1 MTALSN
7 HAGRDARKTKRQL
20 IDELQSLRHRIAELE
35 RVGSTTAK
43 SELPLLKILDNSPI
57 GVVASRISDGAILF
71 YNSRL
76 EELFELDQSDEQV
89 RTFAAYY
96 DDPDL
101 RDEIYGRLETEGV
114 VGDVELVMRRA
125 DDSRFTALFS
135 AVVFD
140 YEGEP
145 VRLGWFYDITERK
158 RAERALRDSEERFR
172 AVIDSSPA
180 VIFLKDTEGRYLLAN
195 KQFEKRTG
203 LASDEVMGK
212 TFEETGLVDEV
223 IASQYLKLED
233 EVLKS
238 GQARVAELP
247 TRQPD
252 GTWGTALVNKF
263 PVFDA
268 AGDLIAVGS
277 INSDITERKQAEE
290 ALRERTTIVELL
302 HKIAV
307 DANQAQDIEEAMRN
321 CLRAICAFTAW
332 PIGHVYVRSQEPP
345 DVLVPTEI
353 WHLDDPERFATF
365 RAVTQ
370 RATFE
375 RGVGLPG
382 RVLAS
387 GEPAWITDVTKD
399 SNFPRAKLAEQI
411 GVRAGFAIPV
421 LVGTRVE
428 AVLEFFSAEAREPDK
443 ELLLVLNNIGVQV
456 GRVVER
462 KRAEEA
468 LRESEAQV
476 RTLVENIPGVTYR
489 CLPDENWT
497 MQFIDGTVEKITGY
511 PASDFLNN
519 VVRSFGSLIEPEDV
533 SAVTRAVKD
542 AIKDKRD
549 FNLEYRICRRD
560 GEARWVMSKGQP
572 VFGPKGELRWLD
584 GTLFDITERKNAER
598 DLRTAKEDAEEAL
611 SQLKRV
617 QAQLIQSEKMASLG
631 QLTAGIAHEIKNP
644 LNFVNNFAEVSIELF
659 EELKEII
666 APLGQQLSVTERDD
680 FEDLIKTL
688 LENLGRI
695 ANQGRRADS
704 IVKNMLLHSRGDPGG
719 RRPVDVN
726 ALVDE
731 SLGLAYH
738 GARAQDQG
746 FNVTLERDYDPHAG
760 TAEIV
765 PQEISRV
772 LLNLF
777 HNSFDAV
784 DERGR
789 SVASSTFEP
798 MVRVVTRDLGERVEI
813 RVRDN
818 GTGISEE
825 TIGRV
830 FDPFFTTKAA
840 GQGTG
845 LGLSL
850 SHDIVVQQHS
860 GEMTVQSKPGEFTEF
875 IVVVPRGSFASS
887 RSEDSA

>member
-1 MTALSN
+1 MSQSDKIKRVEPDLSK
-7 HAGRDARKTKRQL
+7 DKLCEQL
-20 IDELQSLRHRIAELE
+20 DELQQRYDELNSRASELE
-35 RVGSTTAK
+35 TTN
-43 SELPLLKILDNSPI
+43 E
-57 GVVASRISDGAILF
+57 
-71 YNSRL
+71 
-76 EELFELDQSDEQV
+76 
-89 RTFAAYY
+89 
-96 DDPDL
+96 
-101 RDEIYGRLETEGV
+101 
-114 VGDVELVMRRA
+114 
-125 DDSRFTALFS
+125 
-135 AVVFD
+135 
-140 YEGEP
+140 
-145 VRLGWFYDITERK
+145 
-158 RAERALRDSEERFR
+158 ALRESEECYR

-180 VIFLKDTEGRYLLAN
+180 VIFLKDTEGRYLLVN

-212 TFEETGLVDEV
+212 TFEETALANEAR
-223 IASQYLKLED
+223 ASQYLKLED

-238 GQARVAELP
+238 GQARAAELP

-277 INSDITERKQAEE
+277 INSDITERKRAEE

-307 DANQAQDIEEAMRN
+307 DANQAQDIEEEMRD

-370 RATFE
+370 GTTFE

-443 ELLLVLNNIGVQV
+443 ELLLVLNNIGTQV

-462 KRAEEA
+462 
-468 LRESEAQV
+468 
-476 RTLVENIPGVTYR
+476 ENA
-489 CLPDENWT
+489 
-497 MQFIDGTVEKITGY
+497 K
-511 PASDFLNN
+511 
-519 VVRSFGSLIEPEDV
+519 
-533 SAVTRAVKD
+533 
-542 AIKDKRD
+542 
-549 FNLEYRICRRD
+549 
-560 GEARWVMSKGQP
+560 
-572 VFGPKGELRWLD
+572 
-584 GTLFDITERKNAER
+584 R
-598 DLRTAKEDAEEAL
+598 DLRTAKEDAEKAL

-666 APLGQQLSVTERDD
+666 APLGRQLSVTERDD

-704 IVKNMLLHSRGDPGG
+704 IVRNMLLHSRGDPGG

-875 IVVVPRGSFASS
+875 IVVFPRGSSAPS
-887 RSEDSA
+887 RSEVGA

>member
-1 MTALSN
+1 MSQSDKVKRVEPNLS
-7 HAGRDARKTKRQL
+7 K
-20 IDELQSLRHRIAELE
+20 DELCEQLDELRQRFDELNSRASELE
-35 RVGSTTAK
+35 ATN
-43 SELPLLKILDNSPI
+43 E
-57 GVVASRISDGAILF
+57 
-71 YNSRL
+71 
-76 EELFELDQSDEQV
+76 
-89 RTFAAYY
+89 
-96 DDPDL
+96 
-101 RDEIYGRLETEGV
+101 
-114 VGDVELVMRRA
+114 
-125 DDSRFTALFS
+125 
-135 AVVFD
+135 
-140 YEGEP
+140 
-145 VRLGWFYDITERK
+145 
-158 RAERALRDSEERFR
+158 ALRESEECYR
-172 AVIDSSPA
+172 AVIDNSPA
-180 VIFLKDTEGRYLLAN
+180 AIFLKDTEGRYLLAN

-203 LASDEVMGK
+203 LASDEVVGK
-212 TFEETGLVDEV
+212 TFEETALANKVKF
-223 IASQYLKLED
+223 IPYLKLED

-247 TRQPD
+247 TRRPD
-252 GTWGTALVNKF
+252 GTLGTALVNKF

-277 INSDITERKQAEE
+277 ITSDITERKQAEE
-290 ALRERTTIVELL
+290 VLREKMMIVELL

-307 DANQAQDIEEAMRN
+307 DANQAQDIEEGMRD
-321 CLRAICAFTAW
+321 CLRAVCAFTAW
-332 PIGHVYVRSQEPP
+332 PIGHVYIRSQEPP

-365 RAVTQ
+365 RAVT
-370 RATFE
+370 RRTTFE

-443 ELLLVLNNIGVQV
+443 ELLQVLSNIGAQV

-468 LRESEAQV
+468 LRESESQV
-476 RTLVENIPGVTYR
+476 RKLVKNLPGVTYR

-497 MQFIDGTVEKITGY
+497 MEFIEGTVEKITGY

-519 VVRSFGSLIEPEDV
+519 AVRSFGSLIEPEDV

-549 FNLEYRICRRD
+549 FNLEYRICRGD

-572 VFGPKGELRWLD
+572 VFGPKGELWWLD

-598 DLRTAKEDAEEAL
+598 NLRTAKEDAEKAL

-617 QAQLIQSEKMASLG
+617 QTQLIQSVKMASLG

-666 APLGQQLSVTERDD
+666 APLGRQLSVTERAD

-688 LENLGRI
+688 LQNLGRI

-704 IVKNMLLHSRGDPGG
+704 IVKNMLRHSRGDPGG

-789 SVASSTFEP
+789 SVASSAFEP
-798 MVRVVTRDLGERVEI
+798 MVRVVTRDLGARVEI

-875 IVVVPRGSFASS
+875 IVVFPRGSFAPS
-887 RSEDSA
+887 RSEVGA